1 MEEHQAILAVLSAYF
16 KGLYTGDTEL
26 LRSLFHPEAALFAE
40 LPGQS
45 YYKKLDTYL
54 EGVASRKSPEQVG
67 EPFRMK
73 VLSLDVT
80 HNMAHA
86 KVHVPALGFNYY
98 NYLSLLFTNGA
109 WVIVNKTFADVPMR
123 TGESPDSAVV

>member
-1 MEEHQAILAVLSAYF
+1 MEDYQAILGVLTDYF

-26 LRSLFHPEAALFAE
+26 LRSVFHPEAALFAE
-40 LPGQS
+40 VRGQS
-45 YYKKLDTYL
+45 YYKRLDAYL

-67 EPFRMK
+67 EPYQMR

-80 HNMAHA
+80 YNMAHA

-98 NYLSLLFTNGA
+98 NQLSLVFMNGA
-109 WVIVNKTFADVPMR
+109 WVIVNKTFADVPVR
-123 TGESPDSAVV
+123 TAESHDSPVV